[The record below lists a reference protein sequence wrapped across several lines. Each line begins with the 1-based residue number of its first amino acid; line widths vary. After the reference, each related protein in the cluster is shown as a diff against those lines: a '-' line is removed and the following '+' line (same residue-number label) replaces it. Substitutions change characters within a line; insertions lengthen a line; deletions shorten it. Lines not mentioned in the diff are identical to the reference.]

1 MPKIP
6 LAPGFGEEKIL
17 ASSFEAGL
25 FPLSSLT
32 ESKDLYERFRKEHPK
47 ADHYPYAYCFQGNV
61 KSSDDGE
68 PGGSAGVP
76 LASILKDNDI
86 EGMVVV
92 ARFFG
97 GTKLGIPRLRR
108 AFLSAAEKAI
118 DHARLGETRQRY
130 TYSLEVDYS
139 AYETLKKYADRLSFS
154 INDVDFGMKVRLKIY
169 SSDRLDGLGEKVGLF
184 DLALPEPELETV
196 LEEIEL

>member
-6 LAPGFGEEKIL
+6 LTPGYGEEKIL

-32 ESKDLYERFRKEHPK
+32 EVKDLYERFRKDHPK

-76 LASILKDNDI
+76 LASLLKDNDI

-108 AFLSAAEKAI
+108 AFLAAAEQAKENTK
-118 DHARLGETRQRY
+118 LGETKERFA
-130 TYSLEVDYS
+130 YSLEVDYS

-154 INDVDFGMKVRLKIY
+154 LDDVDFGMKVRLKIH
-169 SSDRLDGLGEKVGLF
+169 SSARLDGLGEKVGLF
-184 DLALPEPELETV
+184 DLFLPEPDLETV
-196 LEEIEL
+196 IEELRL